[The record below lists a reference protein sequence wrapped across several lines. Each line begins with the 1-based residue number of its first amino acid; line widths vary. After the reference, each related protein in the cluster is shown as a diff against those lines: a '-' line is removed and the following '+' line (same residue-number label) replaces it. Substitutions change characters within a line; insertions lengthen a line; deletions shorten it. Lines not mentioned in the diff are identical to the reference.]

1 MDFEM
6 DLPSFTEGTGS
17 LEDFSIEQIS
27 SQLSNLTNDEQI
39 KMKHE
44 MLSNPNKLMW
54 IDYKKEIPGFVSSNG
69 ENDYLIIVDNE
80 LVIKTMFEDHQVIS
94 KLIQQI
100 SSIPEEG
107 ILNVIISL
115 NCPDINDVI
124 VEAGVFISNVIRRA
138 KCKKIFNF
146 GSEVGIA
153 DLAVAMCCDG
163 IYVSDFASVSIVRA
177 DDGLKFHKYRLPLY
191 RNIVK
196 SIYNYWMQFGLF
208 TADEIT
214 GLFSAEAEN
223 SIHLMSDE
231 IKERVKSKLVV
242 KA

>member
-1 MDFEM
+1 MDF
-6 DLPSFTEGTGS
+6 DTPVFSEGLGS
-17 LEDFSIEQIS
+17 LEDLSIEQIS
-27 SQLSNLTNDEQI
+27 SQLSNLTNEEQM
-39 KMKHE
+39 KMKQE
-44 MLSNPNKLMW
+44 MHHDNPSKLMW
-54 IDYKKEIPGFVSSNG
+54 IDYKKDIPGFVSSNG

-80 LVIKTMFEDHQVIS
+80 LIIKTMFEDHQVIS

-100 SSIPEEG
+100 SSIPKEG
-107 ILNVIISL
+107 VLNVIVSL

-124 VEAGVFISNVIRRA
+124 VEAGVFISNVIRKA

-177 DDGLKFHKYRLPLY
+177 DDGIKFHKYRLPLY
-191 RNIVK
+191 RSIVK

-223 SIHLMSDE
+223 SIHLMSAE
-231 IKERVKSKLVV
+231 IKERVKSKLTV
-242 KA
+242 KP

>member
-27 SQLSNLTNDEQI
+27 AQLSNLTNDEQI

-44 MLSNPNKLMW
+44 MLGNPNKLMW

-100 SSIPEEG
+100 SSISEEG
-107 ILNVIISL
+107 ILHL
-115 NCPDINDVI
+115 RR
-124 VEAGVFISNVIRRA
+124 IRR
-138 KCKKIFNF
+138 
-146 GSEVGIA
+146 
-153 DLAVAMCCDG
+153 DVAF
-163 IYVSDFASVSIVRA
+163 Y
-177 DDGLKFHKYRLPLY
+177 PL
-191 RNIVK
+191 
-196 SIYNYWMQFGLF
+196 
-208 TADEIT
+208 
-214 GLFSAEAEN
+214 
-223 SIHLMSDE
+223 
-231 IKERVKSKLVV
+231 
-242 KA
+242 